1 MNNVVAATRTVLA
14 KYRTFTGR
22 ASRAEYWWWFL
33 AVIILMVVLG
43 LVDGAVI
50 APLLGF
56 DVFAE
61 NAGRPLSLLAS
72 LVLLLPAIAVSIRRL
87 HDIDRTGWWLL
98 LGLVP
103 VIGFLVLLY
112 FYVQKGDA
120 GPNRFGEPDR
130 FTTE

>member
-22 ASRAEYWWWFL
+22 ASRAEFWWWIL

-43 LVDGAVI
+43 LVDGAIV

-56 DVFAE
+56 DAFAE
-61 NAGRPLSLLAS
+61 NAGQPLSLLVS

-103 VIGFLVLLY
+103 VIGSLALLY

-120 GPNRFGEPDR
+120 GPNRFGEPEP
-130 FTTE
+130 FIAG

>member
-1 MNNVVAATRTVLA
+1 
-14 KYRTFTGR
+14 
-22 ASRAEYWWWFL
+22 
-33 AVIILMVVLG
+33 MVVLG
-43 LVDGAVI
+43 LVDGAII

-56 DVFAE
+56 DAFAE
-61 NAGRPLSLLAS
+61 NAGQPLSFLAS
-72 LVLLLPAIAVSIRRL
+72 LILLLPLVAVGIRRL

-120 GPNRFGEPDR
+120 GSNRFGEPDR
-130 FTTE
+130 FATE